1 MVTSNVT
8 LSSIR
13 QYAADNTIPVISAR
27 NAAFLQSLLMQH
39 KPKQVLEIGSAI
51 GVSTAV
57 IAQSLVQWGGQLVS
71 TEISVPTQAAAQANI
86 DALGIRNVQS
96 FCGDARDWL
105 QTWQQQDEFTF
116 LPFDCVFIDA
126 HKNQTHTFYEACL
139 PMLAQ
144 GATIIVDDVWKFRHK
159 MQAFYALLAKKMQA
173 YSLHFVDDGDATMVI
188 RPQPQPEHR
197 F

>member
-1 MVTSNVT
+1 M
-8 LSSIR
+8 R

-27 NAAFLQSLLMQH
+27 NATFLQNLLMQH
-39 KPKQVLEIGSAI
+39 KPMRVLEIGSAI

-57 IAQSLVQWGGQLVS
+57 IAQSLAQWGGQLIS

-96 FCGDARDWL
+96 VCGDARDLL
-105 QTWQQQDEFTF
+105 QTWQKQGELIFP
-116 LPFDCVFIDA
+116 LFDCVFIDA

-144 GATIIVDDVWKFRHK
+144 GAIIIIDDVWKFRQK
-159 MQAFYALLAKKMQA
+159 MQPFYTLLAKKMQA
-173 YSLHFVDDGDATMVI
+173 YSLHFVDAEDATMVI
-188 RPQPQPEHR
+188 RL
-197 F
+197 

>member
-1 MVTSNVT
+1 M
-8 LSSIR
+8 R

-27 NAAFLQSLLMQH
+27 NATFLQSLLMQH
-39 KPKQVLEIGSAI
+39 KPMRVLEIGSAI

-57 IAQSLVQWGGQLVS
+57 IAQSLAQWGGQLVS

-96 FCGDARDWL
+96 FCGDARYL
-105 QTWQQQDEFTF
+105 LHAWQQQGELTF
-116 LPFDCVFIDA
+116 PQFDCAFIDA

-139 PMLAQ
+139 PMLAK
-144 GATIIVDDVWKFRHK
+144 GAIIIIDDVWKFRHK
-159 MQAFYALLAKKMQA
+159 MQPFYAVLAEKMQA

-188 RPQPQPEHR
+188 RL
-197 F
+197 